1 MKKAMA
7 KHLLRLFAALFV
19 LFSTWTFS
27 ATEAAAQATDIA
39 LLNQSQNLN
48 WVSEAEAMAVLEAQL
63 ITLADQLAAQPQGSQ
78 AYKNILNHLVYYK
91 LIYNDIESG
100 VSTMLAT
107 NGNLINVSSQNNSK
121 DDASSP
127 INLNQLYLD
136 AVGLLTT

>member
-107 NGNLINVSSQNNSK
+107 NGNLMNVSSQNNSK